1 MGDNG
6 YLHWMAAQTDTK
18 WCNDSAI
25 ESEIKKALNSGAVGC
40 TSNPPLTYQALT
52 QTPELFADQVQ
63 ALPQDLDGDGRVVE
77 LMGIV
82 VRHIAQ
88 LVRPVYDETQGAH
101 GYIRTQVQPSLSGDA
116 EAMLAMGKTLAS
128 WGDNVMVKIPGTE
141 AGIWVLE
148 ELAALG
154 IPTNPTVCVS
164 VSQIIAA
171 AEAYERGVQRAQQAG
186 LQPGPSTAAFV
197 MGRLQD
203 FLTVLND
210 ERNAGLSKYDLD
222 CAALAATKRCYAV
235 FQERG
240 YRQQLMPAAF
250 RSPHQVAGLSGA
262 DVVMTIH
269 PDYQAAV
276 LAAEAAGDILR
287 EQAVDQPVD
296 ELAVSRV
303 YKALPE
309 FVQAYEP
316 DGLALQE
323 FDAFGATIMTL
334 EGFDVTGWQKLRT
347 L

>member
-6 YLHWMAAQTDTK
+6 YLHWMASQTETK

-25 ESEIKKALNSGAVGC
+25 QSDIENALAGGAVGC

-52 QTPELFADQVQ
+52 ETPELFRDEVE
-63 ALPQDLDGDGRVVE
+63 ALPKELTGDDRVVE

-82 VRHIAQ
+82 VRHIAG
-88 LVRPVYDETQGAH
+88 LVRPVYEETRGAH
-101 GYIRTQVQPSLSGDA
+101 GYIRTQVQPGLSGDA
-116 EAMLAMGKTLAS
+116 DAMLAMGKTLAS
-128 WGDNVMVKIPGTE
+128 WGENVMVKIPGTK
-141 AGIWVLE
+141 AGISVLE

-164 VSQIIAA
+164 VAQMIAA
-171 AEAYERGVQRAQQAG
+171 AEAYERGAKRAREAG
-186 LQPGPSTAAFV
+186 LQPAPSTAAFV

-203 FLTVLND
+203 FLAVLND
-210 ERNAGLSKYDLD
+210 ERNSGLAKYDLD
-222 CAALAATKRCYAV
+222 CATLAATKRCFSV

-269 PDYQAAV
+269 PGYQAAV
-276 LAAEAAGDILR
+276 LEAEAAGEIVR
-287 EQAVDQPVD
+287 EPAFDKPVD
-296 ELAVSRV
+296 ALAVRRV
-303 YKALPE
+303 YEALPE
-309 FVQAYEP
+309 FAQAYEP
-316 DGLALQE
+316 DGLTIQE
-323 FDAFGATIMTL
+323 FDAFGATTMTL

>member
-6 YLHWMAAQTDTK
+6 YLHWMATQTDTK

-25 ESEIKKALNSGAVGC
+25 EGDIKHALASGAIGC

-52 QTPELFADQVQ
+52 ETPELFQDQVD
-63 ALPQDLDGDGRVVE
+63 ALPKALTGDDRVVE

-82 VRHIAQ
+82 VRHIAK
-88 LVRPVYDETQGAH
+88 LVRPVFEETKGAH
-101 GYIRTQVQPSLSGDA
+101 GYIRTQVQPNLSGDA

-128 WGDNVMVKIPGTE
+128 WGDNVMVKIPGTA
-141 AGIWVLE
+141 AGISVLE

-154 IPTNPTVCVS
+154 IPTTPTVCVS
-164 VSQIIAA
+164 VAQIIAA
-171 AEAYERGVQRAQQAG
+171 AEANERGVKRAQAAG
-186 LQPGPSTAAFV
+186 LQPAPSTAAFV

-203 FLTVLND
+203 FLTVLNE
-210 ERNAGLSKYDLD
+210 ERQAGLSKYDLD
-222 CAALAATKRCYAV
+222 CATLAATKRCSAI
-235 FQERG
+235 FEERG

-269 PDYQAAV
+269 PGYQAAV
-276 LAAEAAGDILR
+276 LEAEAAGDILR
-287 EQAVDQPVD
+287 EPAINKPVD

-303 YKALPE
+303 YRALPE

-316 DGLALQE
+316 DGLRLQE
-323 FDAFGATIMTL
+323 FDAFGATMMTL